1 MRVSVAALVLA
12 FIFTAPLLADA
23 AQARQ
28 TSVCITKVSTV
39 SYLTVPDSLCR
50 TMLAAL
56 RVVAREALSQERRNE
71 VD

>member
-28 TSVCITKVSTV
+28 TSVRITKVSTV
-39 SYLTVPDSLCR
+39 SDLTVPDDACR
-50 TMLAAL
+50 FG
-56 RVVAREALSQERRNE
+56 EGSCKGSFKP
-71 VD
+71 